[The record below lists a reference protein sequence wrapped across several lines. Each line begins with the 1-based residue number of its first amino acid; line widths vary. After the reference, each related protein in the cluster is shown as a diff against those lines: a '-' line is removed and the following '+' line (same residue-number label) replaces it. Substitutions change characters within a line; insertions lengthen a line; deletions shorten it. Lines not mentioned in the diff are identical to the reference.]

1 MGEKVCKR
9 DPLIVNG
16 CVLDKVIVFQGLRD
30 TNRLK
35 KLDQDFSEDVMVF
48 NLSTDHECEW
58 HKVRFCATLEVDFAI
73 TFLAKLSGKLLLTA
87 VALIRFHAGSHPTE
101 ADGH

>member
-9 DPLIVNG
+9 DPLIVEG
-16 CVLDKVIVFQGLRD
+16 CFLDKVIVGQGLRD
-30 TNRLK
+30 TNRLE

-58 HKVRFCATLEVDFAI
+58 HKERICAALEVYFAS
-73 TFLAKLSGKLLLTA
+73 TFLAKLIGI
-87 VALIRFHAGSHPTE
+87 VV
-101 ADGH
+101 